1 MTSLPQH
8 RSVQGRR
15 PSVGP
20 TTARR
25 SPSVRRRPG
34 AGFLPAWRP
43 AARVSSPRERF
54 RVYAE
59 DEYFANGG
67 QIFEGARD
75 GSGWPVEGS
84 AFSADV
90 AAGEGGRGSRMA
102 AGTVLLAGAGA
113 LGVVLALGTFASS
126 THVRRKAALRAA
138 RPTAR
143 TAGAI
148 SAITAARTTHL
159 RPKTISGR
167 ARRVRPTTVV
177 ASHSRPARTS
187 ASARNWPDARASDAA
202 ASRSSA
208 ARVLPSTGVTPG
220 IDVAAREP
228 AIAGGRESGEGSPAH
243 STEIA
248 ASSDTS
254 SRRGSGEFG
263 FER

>member
-25 SPSVRRRPG
+25 RPSVRRRPG

-43 AARVSSPRERF
+43 AARVGAPRARF

-59 DEYFANGG
+59 DEYFAQGG
-67 QIFEGARD
+67 QIAEAACD

-84 AFSADV
+84 VFSADV
-90 AAGEGGRGSRMA
+90 AAAEGAHGLRIA
-102 AGTVLLAGAGA
+102 VGTVLIAGAGA
-113 LGVVLALGTFASS
+113 LGVVLALGVFASS
-126 THVRRKAALRAA
+126 THVRRKTALRAA
-138 RPTAR
+138 RANAR
-143 TAGAI
+143 TAGPA

-167 ARRVRPTTVV
+167 ARRVRPATVV
-177 ASHSRPARTS
+177 ARHARPARRS
-187 ASARNWPDARASDAA
+187 ASARSWSNARSSKAA
-202 ASRSSA
+202 ASRSAA
-208 ARVLPSTGVTPG
+208 ARALPSTDATVG
-220 IDVAAREP
+220 EP
-228 AIAGGRESGEGSPAH
+228 TLPGGRGSSEGSHGH

-248 ASSDTS
+248 ASSNS
-254 SRRGSGEFG
+254 PSRRGSGEFG